1 MPERKKGAPKWKR
14 TQQEIELLEKRISQE
29 TPPPGVL
36 YYKFKQEE
44 GKEEETMTQ
53 KMANLKIQ
61 ETNDKQ
67 KIKIRFS
74 DLPISK
80 STVSGLFKS
89 KFIKMTET

>member
-1 MPERKKGAPKWKR
+1 
-14 TQQEIELLEKRISQE
+14 
-29 TPPPGVL
+29 
-36 YYKFKQEE
+36 
-44 GKEEETMTQ
+44 
-53 KMANLKIQ
+53 MANLKIQ